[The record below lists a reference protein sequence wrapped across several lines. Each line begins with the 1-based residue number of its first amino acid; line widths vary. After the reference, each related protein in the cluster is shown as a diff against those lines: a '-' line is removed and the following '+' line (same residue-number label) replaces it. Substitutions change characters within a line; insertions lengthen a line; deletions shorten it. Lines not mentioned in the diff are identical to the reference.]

1 MPANILE
8 DWGYKMTDWTCLL
21 FPFSEHSKNSEV
33 YWVNLQ
39 TYSQDAGILCRKTLN
54 PTEHVCVCIEVQ
66 TLWPSKKTKENSGH
80 KRETFKIDYI
90 PNLKSASLMDRRKL
104 LTWNAPSLTWH
115 VNCPSNCSFNS
126 THLVVGKKTS
136 SHHPIIHIQA
146 FNGFLK
152 CMTWGLPKLK
162 DWLQQFGFIKSPT
175 VFNPYFQHHW
185 KCLKKVKVIH
195 GEMNLDH
202 QKCMFMCV
210 KRATPWLSN
219 QSLGNPNLQN
229 MQTCF
234 WSSATREV
242 WALLAPLRPSRS
254 SLPAR
259 RQLDTK
265 DIYGFNIYMFCTFLV
280 LWVILNSSC

>member
-54 PTEHVCVCIEVQ
+54 PTEHVCVCVLRYKPCDHQKKQKRIQDTNAKPLRLTTSQISSLRHSWIEENF
-66 TLWPSKKTKENSGH
+66 LPEMPHPSHG
-80 KRETFKIDYI
+80 
-90 PNLKSASLMDRRKL
+90 
-104 LTWNAPSLTWH
+104 TWIALAIAH
-115 VNCPSNCSFNS
+115 S
-126 THLVVGKKTS
+126 TPPIWWSGKK
-136 SHHPIIHIQA
+136 HHPIIHIQA